1 MDSRTA
7 AHVLSEIAA
16 LLELRAENRF
26 KSRAYRGAAKAVL
39 ALDADDL
46 APFVRSGE
54 LAKLRGIG
62 KATLGVITDLVE
74 TGESQYLEQLRM
86 NLPEG
91 ILELMRVPGLG
102 PEKIEQLHEALG
114 INSLDDLEA
123 AARDGR
129 LATVKG
135 FGPKTAERMVEAVA
149 VARRSGT
156 LALFHR
162 GYAEAARLIASVRR
176 HPDVVQ
182 ADVAGSVRRRSE
194 VVRNIDIVAAVN
206 GDPSGVAASF
216 ARVPGVAH
224 AKLAGGSAVIRY
236 VDGTLL
242 DLHCVT
248 PDKFAVALWRATGSE
263 AHLRQMSDALTARGY
278 LVDDDG
284 VRDRRGERVP
294 LADEHALYQLLDIP
308 TVPPEMREG
317 EGELARAAQGLP
329 HLVTSPDIRG
339 ILHCHSTYS
348 DGVATIA
355 DLAQAAI
362 ARGWSYL
369 GISDHSQSAF
379 YAGGLSLADVE
390 RQHYEIDELNAKL
403 EGFTILKGIEADIRP
418 NGELDYDDET
428 LERFD
433 YVIGSVHSQ
442 FKMSREAMTARIVA
456 ALENPRLTIL
466 GHPTGR
472 LLLARDPYPVD
483 VEAIVEKA
491 AETRAAIELNAD
503 PRRLDLDW
511 RHLRRAKELG
521 VTVEIGPDAHS
532 VAGLDNVVI
541 GVGIARKAWL
551 EADDILNARSAD
563 DVIAFARA
571 RRDGAGVTR
580 STRRDGRLVD
590 YDPNDDADI
599 PF

>member
-1 MDSRTA
+1 MDSRSA

-46 APFVRSGE
+46 APLLRSGE
-54 LAKLRGIG
+54 LARLRGIG
-62 KATLGVITDLVE
+62 KATLAVITDLVE
-74 TGESQYLEQLRM
+74 TGESQYLEQLRL
-86 NLPEG
+86 NLPDG

-102 PEKIEQLHEALG
+102 PEKIERLHEALG
-114 INSLDDLEA
+114 IATLDDLEA

-135 FGPKTAERMVEAVA
+135 FGARTAERMVEAVA
-149 VARRSGT
+149 VARRSGK
-156 LALFHR
+156 LALFHH
-162 GYAEAARLIASVRR
+162 GYAEAARLISSVRR
-176 HPDVVQ
+176 HPEVIQ
-182 ADVAGSVRRRSE
+182 ADVAGSVRRRNE
-194 VVRNIDIVAAVN
+194 VVRNIDVVAAVK
-206 GDPSGVAASF
+206 GDPSEIAASF
-216 ARVPGVAH
+216 ARVPGVAD
-224 AKLAGGSAVIRY
+224 ATLGDGSAAIRY

-248 PDKFAVALWRATGSE
+248 PENFAVALWRATGSE
-263 AHLRQMSDALTARGY
+263 AHLRQMSDALAARGY
-278 LVDDDG
+278 RVDDDG
-284 VRDRRGERVP
+284 VRDRHGERVP
-294 LADEHALYQLLDIP
+294 LADENALYALLGLP
-308 TVPPEMREG
+308 TIPPEMREG
-317 EGELARAAQGLP
+317 DGELARAASGLP
-329 HLVTSPDIRG
+329 RLVSSADIRG
-339 ILHCHSTYS
+339 ALHCHSTYS
-348 DGVATIA
+348 DGVARIA

-362 ARGWSYL
+362 TRGWTYL

-379 YAGGLSLADVE
+379 YAGGLSRTDVE
-390 RQHYEIDELNAKL
+390 RQHDEIDELNTKL
-403 EGFTILKGIEADIRP
+403 QGFTILKGIEADIRP
-418 NGELDYDDET
+418 NGELDYDDAT
-428 LERFD
+428 LDRFD

-442 FKMSREAMTARIVA
+442 FKMSEEAMTARIVS

-483 VEAIVEKA
+483 VDAIVEKA
-491 AETRAAIELNAD
+491 AETGAAIELNAD

-511 RHLRRAKELG
+511 RHLRRANERG

-532 VAGLDNVVI
+532 IPGLDNVVI

-563 DVIAFARA
+563 EVIAFAQA
-571 RRDGAGVTR
+571 RRDGVATTR
-580 STRRDGRLVD
+580 AARREARLAD
-590 YDPNDDADI
+590 YDPNADADI

>member
-39 ALDADDL
+39 ALDTDDL
-46 APFVRSGE
+46 TPLLRSGE
-54 LAKLRGIG
+54 LARVRGIG
-62 KATLGVITDLVE
+62 RATLAVVTDLVE
-74 TGESQYLEQLRM
+74 SGESRYLEQLRLD
-86 NLPEG
+86 LPDG
-91 ILELMRVPGLG
+91 ILDLMRVPGLG
-102 PEKIEQLHEALG
+102 PEKIERLHEALG
-114 INSLDDLEA
+114 IASLDDLEA

-135 FGPKTAERMVEAVA
+135 FGPKTVEQMPEAIA
-149 VARRSGT
+149 IARTSGT
-156 LALFHR
+156 LALFPR
-162 GYAEAARLIASVRR
+162 AYAEAARLVSAVRR
-176 HPDVVQ
+176 HPDVTQ
-182 ADVAGSVRRRSE
+182 AEIAGSVRRRSE
-194 VVRNIDIVAAVN
+194 VVRNIDIVAAVT
-206 GDPSGVAASF
+206 GHPAEVAASF
-216 ARVPGVAH
+216 ARIAGVVDATI
-224 AKLAGGSAVIRY
+224 GDGSAAIRF

-242 DLHCVT
+242 DLHCV
-248 PDKFAVALWRATGSE
+248 PPEKFAVALWRATGSE
-263 AHLRQMSDALTARGY
+263 GHIRQMSDALTARGL

-284 VRDRRGERVP
+284 VRTARGERVP
-294 LADEHALYQLLDIP
+294 LADENSLYALLDIP
-308 TVPPEMREG
+308 LVPPEMREG
-317 EGELARAAQGLP
+317 AGELTAAARALP
-329 HLVTSPDIRG
+329 RLVTAADVRG

-362 ARGWSYL
+362 TRGWSYL

-379 YAGGLSLADVE
+379 YAGGLSRDAVA
-390 RQHYEIDELNAKL
+390 RQHDEIDELNATL
-403 EGFTILKGIEADIRP
+403 GDFRILKGIEADIRV
-418 NGELDYDDET
+418 NGELDYDDQT
-428 LERFD
+428 LDRFD

-442 FKMSREAMTARIVA
+442 FKLSEEAMTTRIVN
-456 ALENPRLTIL
+456 ALENPHLTVL

-472 LLLARDPYPVD
+472 LLLAREAYAVD
-483 VEAIVEKA
+483 VEAIIEKA
-491 AETRAAIELNAD
+491 AETGAAIELNAD

-511 RHLRRAKELG
+511 RYLRQAKERG

-532 VAGLDNVVI
+532 IAGLDNVVV

-563 DVIAFARA
+563 DVLAFATA
-571 RRDGAGVTR
+571 RRDRGRITGRSSLERRIAG
-580 STRRDGRLVD
+580 S
-590 YDPNDDADI
+590 DPDADI

>member
-39 ALDADDL
+39 ALDTDDL
-46 APFVRSGE
+46 TPTLRSGE

-62 KATLGVITDLVE
+62 PATLAVLTDLVE
-74 TGESQYLEQLRM
+74 TGESRYLEQLRLD
-86 NLPEG
+86 LPEG
-91 ILELMRVPGLG
+91 ILDLMRVPGLG
-102 PEKIEQLHEALG
+102 PEKIERLHEALG
-114 INSLDDLEA
+114 IASLDDLEA

-135 FGPKTAERMVEAVA
+135 FGPKTAEKMPEAIA
-149 VARRSGT
+149 IARKSGT
-156 LALFHR
+156 LALFPR
-162 GYAEAARLIASVRR
+162 AYAEAARLVSAVRR
-176 HPDVVQ
+176 HPDVTQ
-182 ADVAGSVRRRSE
+182 AEIAGSVRRRSE
-194 VVRNIDIVAAVN
+194 VVRNIDIVAAVT
-206 GDPSGVAASF
+206 GDPAAVAASF
-216 ARVPGVAH
+216 ARIAGVVDATI
-224 AKLAGGSAVIRY
+224 ADGSAAMRF

-242 DLHCVT
+242 DLHCVAGA
-248 PDKFAVALWRATGSE
+248 KFAVALWRATGSE
-263 AHLRQMSDALTARGY
+263 GHIRQMSDALAARGL

-284 VRDRRGERVP
+284 VRDTRGERVP
-294 LADEHALYQLLDIP
+294 LADENALYALLDIP
-308 TVPPEMREG
+308 LVPPEMREG
-317 EGELARAAQGLP
+317 DGELAAAARGLP
-329 HLVTSPDIRG
+329 RLVTAADVRG

-362 ARGWSYL
+362 SRGWSYL

-379 YAGGLSLADVE
+379 YAGGLSRDAVA
-390 RQHYEIDELNAKL
+390 RQHDEIDELNATL
-403 EGFTILKGIEADIRP
+403 GDFRLLKGIEADIRV
-418 NGELDYDDET
+418 NGELDYDDRT

-442 FKMSREAMTARIVA
+442 FKLGEEAMTARIVN
-456 ALENPRLTIL
+456 ALENPYLTVL

-472 LLLARDPYPVD
+472 LLLARDAYAVD
-483 VEAIVEKA
+483 VEAVIEKA
-491 AETRAAIELNAD
+491 AETGAALELNAD

-511 RHLRRAKELG
+511 RFLRRAKERG

-532 VAGLDNVVI
+532 IPGLDNVVV
-541 GVGIARKAWL
+541 GVGIARKGWL
-551 EADDILNARSAD
+551 EPDDILNARSAD
-563 DVIAFARA
+563 DVLAFASA
-571 RRDGAGVTR
+571 RRDRVRLTGTSSRERRVTD
-580 STRRDGRLVD
+580 SDA
-590 YDPNDDADI
+590 DADI

>member
-1 MDSRTA
+1 MDSRSA

-39 ALDADDL
+39 ALDTDDL
-46 APFVRSGE
+46 APLLRSGD
-54 LAKLRGIG
+54 LAKVRGIG
-62 KATLGVITDLVE
+62 RATLAVLSDLVE
-74 TGESQYLEQLRM
+74 SGESRYLEQLRLD
-86 NLPEG
+86 LPDG
-91 ILELMRVPGLG
+91 ILDLMRVPGLG
-102 PEKIEQLHEALG
+102 PEKIERLHETLG
-114 INSLDDLEA
+114 IASLDDLEA

-135 FGPKTAERMVEAVA
+135 FGPKTAEKMPEAIA
-149 VARRSGT
+149 IARKSGT
-156 LALFHR
+156 LALFPR
-162 GYAEAARLIASVRR
+162 AYAEAARLVSAVRR
-176 HPDVVQ
+176 HPDVTQ
-182 ADVAGSVRRRSE
+182 AEIAGSVRRRSE
-194 VVRNIDIVAAVN
+194 VVRNIDIVAAVTGN
-206 GDPSGVAASF
+206 PAEVAASF
-216 ARVPGVAH
+216 ARTAGVVDATITD
-224 AKLAGGSAVIRY
+224 GSSAIRF

-242 DLHCVT
+242 DLHCV
-248 PDKFAVALWRATGSE
+248 PEEKFAVALWRATGSE
-263 AHLRQMSDALTARGY
+263 GHIRQMSDALSARGL

-284 VRDRRGERVP
+284 VRDTRGERVP
-294 LADEHALYQLLDIP
+294 LPDENALYALLDIP

-317 EGELARAAQGLP
+317 DGELAAAARGLP
-329 HLVTSPDIRG
+329 RLVTAADVRG

-362 ARGWSYL
+362 SRGWSYL

-379 YAGGLSLADVE
+379 YAGGLSREAVA
-390 RQHYEIDELNAKL
+390 RQHEEIDELNATL
-403 EGFTILKGIEADIRP
+403 GDFRLLKGIEADIRV
-418 NGELDYDDET
+418 NGELDYDEQT
-428 LERFD
+428 LDRFD

-442 FKMSREAMTARIVA
+442 FKMSEEAMTARIVN
-456 ALENPRLTIL
+456 ALENPHLTIL

-472 LLLARDPYPVD
+472 LLLAREGYAVD
-483 VEAIVEKA
+483 VEAIIAKA
-491 AETRAAIELNAD
+491 AETGAVIELNAD

-511 RHLRRAKELG
+511 RFLRQAKERG

-532 VAGLDNVVI
+532 IPGLDNVVV

-563 DVIAFARA
+563 DVLAFASA
-571 RRDGAGVTR
+571 RRNRSRLTGTSSSERRVTD
-580 STRRDGRLVD
+580 S
-590 YDPNDDADI
+590 DPDADI